1 MTSLRHTI
9 LRLLEPLRNRVAG
22 MVARAV
28 VTLVDDSK
36 RMQELQLQLLA
47 GEVISGAERVQN
59 YGFTSKPHPPSGDQV
74 AEAVVLFVGGGR
86 DHPLVVAVDDRR
98 HRPRNLEDGESALYD
113 DQGTRVHLQRAQ
125 LLLKHPTKIRAEV
138 GSVFVELDASA
149 IRLEIGS
156 SSILLESGKITIT
169 TPDLDISSS

>member
-1 MTSLRHTI
+1 MTSLRNTV

-28 VTLVDDSK
+28 VNLVDDSK

-47 GEVISGAERVQN
+47 GELIDGAERVQN
-59 YGFTSKPHPPSGDQV
+59 YGLTSKPFPPSGDRA

-98 HRPRNLEDGESALYD
+98 HRPKDLADGESTLYD
-113 DQGTRVHLQRAQ
+113 DQGTRVHLQRAR
-125 LLLKHPTKIRAEV
+125 LFLTHPT
-138 GSVFVELDASA
+138 A
-149 IRLEIGS
+149 IRLEVGA
-156 SSILLESGKITIT
+156 SSIEIESGKITIT
-169 TPDLDISSS
+169 TADLDIIKSS